1 MNIRTSQRT
10 VKLVVAGVMIALATV
25 LSIIKVF
32 ELPYGGSITLFS
44 MLPIAFFSYR
54 YGIKWGLFIG
64 LIHGCIQMLLG
75 SGGLRG
81 MSFGSL
87 VGVVVFD
94 YLLAF
99 AVLGFAGLFRNKI
112 KNPAWSF
119 TLGAIVAGFLRFI
132 SHIFAGFLFWG
143 EYAEWYFSNEGFEF
157 GAWVLEH
164 ISGSALALIYST
176 VYNASYMLPEIA
188 ITAVGAFLLMK
199 LAGRQI
205 LDQTQ
210 LSANTPGQ

>member
-1 MNIRTSQRT
+1 MRTSQRT
-10 VKLVVAGVMIALATV
+10 VKLVVGGIMIALATV

-44 MLPIAFFSYR
+44 MLPIAFFGYR
-54 YGIKWGLFIG
+54 YGAKWGLFIG

-81 MSFGSL
+81 MGLGSL
-87 VGVVVFD
+87 VGVIIFD

-99 AVLGFAGLFRNKI
+99 ALLGFAGIFRKRI
-112 KNPAWSF
+112 KTPALSF
-119 TLGAIVAGFLRFI
+119 TLGAIFAGFLRLA
-132 SHIFAGFLFWG
+132 SHILAGFIFWG
-143 EYAEWYFSNEGFEF
+143 EYAEWYFSNEGFAF

-164 ISGSALALIYST
+164 VSGSALALTYSV
-176 VYNASYMLPEIA
+176 VYNASYMLPEIV

-199 LAGRQI
+199 LAGKQI
-205 LDQTQ
+205 LDQSEIAAST
-210 LSANTPGQ
+210 AP

>member
-10 VKLVVAGVMIALATV
+10 VKLVVGGVMIALATV
-25 LSIIKVF
+25 LSLIKVF

-44 MLPIAFFSYR
+44 MLPIAFFGYR
-54 YGIKWGLFIG
+54 YGAKWGLFIG

-81 MSFGSL
+81 MGLGSL
-87 VGVVVFD
+87 VGVIVFD

-99 AVLGFAGLFRNKI
+99 ALLGFAGMFRNKV

-119 TLGAIVAGFLRFI
+119 ALGAVAAGFLRLV

-143 EYAEWYFSNEGFEF
+143 EYAEWYFSNEGFTF

-164 ISGSALALIYST
+164 VSGSALALIYSV
-176 VYNASYMLPEIA
+176 VYNASYMLPEIV
-188 ITAVGAFLLMK
+188 ITAVGAFLLIK

-205 LDQTQ
+205 LDKTE
-210 LSANTPGQ
+210 LSASAVK